1 MGELL
6 RTEKLRKTFRDL
18 AAVDGIDLQL
28 AEGVLLALIGPNGA
42 GKTTLINLL
51 SGALAPD
58 AGRVIF
64 RGEDI
69 TRLPS
74 HLRVRRGVT
83 RSYQVMN
90 IFPRLTVH
98 ENVLLPV
105 LARQRRLFRFF
116 SPADAYTEAVEE
128 ADQVVREV
136 GLSEQRDQAAGV
148 LPHGDQRRLELGIT
162 VAVQPVLCFLDEPS
176 AGMNPAE
183 WTIVLQLVRRL
194 ARDRQTTFVVVE
206 HDMDVVFSLAERIVV
221 MNRGRILADG
231 TPGEIRGNREVR
243 DIYLGEEWAG

>member
-1 MGELL
+1 M
-6 RTEKLRKTFRDL
+6 EKLRKSFRDL
-18 AAVDGIDLQL
+18 AAVDAIDLQL
-28 AEGVLLALIGPNGA
+28 ADGVLVALIGPNGA

-83 RSYQVMN
+83 RTYQVMN
-90 IFPRLTVH
+90 IFPRLTVL

-116 SPADAYTEAVEE
+116 SPTHTYAAAVEE
-128 ADQVVREV
+128 ADHLLQEV
-136 GLSEQRDQAAGV
+136 GLADQRDQAAGE
-148 LPHGDQRRLELGIT
+148 LPHGDQRRLELGIA
-162 VAVQPVLCFLDEPS
+162 VAVQPVLCLLDEPS
-176 AGMNPAE
+176 AGMNPVE
-183 WTIVLQLVRRL
+183 RTIVLELVRRL
-194 ARDRQTTFVVVE
+194 AHDRHTTFVIVE

-231 TPGEIRGNREVR
+231 TLTEIRENRVVR
-243 DIYLGEEWAG
+243 ETYLGEEWAG